1 MQGENRD
8 GNTNSNTIWC
18 DKLYKKMLFLKTQ
31 KHGYCP
37 GEFVLLFKALG
48 KTDTHQAAGL
58 TRIFPLAGILEAIIS
73 VLGRN

>member
-1 MQGENRD
+1 
-8 GNTNSNTIWC
+8 
-18 DKLYKKMLFLKTQ
+18 MLFLKTQ

-48 KTDTHQAAGL
+48 KTDTRQAAGL